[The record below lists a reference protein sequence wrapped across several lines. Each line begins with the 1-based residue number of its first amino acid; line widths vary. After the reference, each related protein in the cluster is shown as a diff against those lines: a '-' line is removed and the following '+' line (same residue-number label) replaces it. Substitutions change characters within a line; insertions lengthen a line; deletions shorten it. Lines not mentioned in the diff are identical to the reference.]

1 MQNEDMPYVYFYDLD
16 EKRDEKRESKR
27 EQSKDMLSIIYN
39 IFFSTG
45 IETNKQKA
53 T

>member
-16 EKRDEKRESKR
+16 EKKDDKREPIQ
-27 EQSKDMLSIIYN
+27 EMLSIIYN
-39 IFFSTG
+39 MFFSTG